1 MRKINNK
8 GKGKIDLKY
17 FNTIEVA
24 IIMIITSLFSIFIG
38 SIVTFKT
45 IQKKKQ
51 TINCQETKK
60 DMYIET
66 FKESYKDILENYYDS
81 IDKDKLIDSAIEG
94 MITYL
99 DDPYAKFFNNE
110 ETISFLEEVEGEYK
124 GIGCEISKNEKEEFY
139 VKKILPNTPA
149 AVSSLKEND
158 IILEINNI
166 PTIEKHLSDIK
177 KIIKEGENKKI
188 KLKVKSENNVKN
200 IEIDKES
207 IEMQSVKSNIKEK
220 NNKKIGIISISV
232 FASNTTKQFKTELK
246 KVETAKID
254 SLIIDLRDN
263 AGGYLKGATEIASMF
278 LPKNKII
285 YQLNSKGIKEPILDE
300 TKEKR
305 NYPIV
310 VLINETSA
318 SASEVLTMA
327 LKDSYKATI
336 IGIKSYGKGTIQK
349 AYNLKDG
356 SMYKYTIQKWLSP
369 KGISIDK
376 IGISPDIEIKGEENQ
391 LNKAIEILENS

>member
-1 MRKINNK
+1 
-8 GKGKIDLKY
+8 
-17 FNTIEVA
+17 
-24 IIMIITSLFSIFIG
+24 
-38 SIVTFKT
+38 
-45 IQKKKQ
+45 
-51 TINCQETKK
+51 
-60 DMYIET
+60 MYIET